1 MLDLKFIRD
10 NPESVKENIRRKFQ
24 EQKLQLVDEIIKLD
38 KKWREIKQEADNL
51 RHERNKITLEIT
63 NLKKERKDTSD
74 LIKKA
79 QLIPQKIRELE
90 EKETLLEGQ
99 IKIIQLQI
107 PNIVHKSVPI
117 GRNDKENIIRK
128 IIGKPK
134 IPKFEI
140 KHHAQ
145 IAEELNIADFD
156 SARETSGKGFY
167 FLKGDLA
174 LLDMA
179 LINYARDYMTK
190 KGFLYT
196 EPPLMIRKKVVNGV
210 MSFTEMEN
218 MMYKIEGEDLYM
230 IGTSEHPLI
239 GMFINKTINTK
250 DLPITITGFSP
261 CFRKEIGAHG
271 LDEKGLFRVHQF
283 NKQEMIVICEPE
295 ESYKWYDK
303 MLTYTIDIFKSLGIP
318 VRVNECCSGDLADL
332 KAKSCDVE
340 AWSPKQKKYF
350 EVASLTNM
358 ETAQAR
364 RLNIKINNKGE
375 TYYAHTLNNTVIA
388 TSRALVAILENYQ
401 NKDGSITIP
410 KVLVKYMNNKKF
422 IGKKNDR
429 K

>member
-250 DLPITITGFSP
+250 ERIKIA
-261 CFRKEIGAHG
+261 E
-271 LDEKGLFRVHQF
+271 
-283 NKQEMIVICEPE
+283 
-295 ESYKWYDK
+295 
-303 MLTYTIDIFKSLGIP
+303 DIFK
-318 VRVNECCSGDLADL
+318 
-332 KAKSCDVE
+332 
-340 AWSPKQKKYF
+340 
-350 EVASLTNM
+350 
-358 ETAQAR
+358 
-364 RLNIKINNKGE
+364 
-375 TYYAHTLNNTVIA
+375 
-388 TSRALVAILENYQ
+388 
-401 NKDGSITIP
+401 
-410 KVLVKYMNNKKF
+410 
-422 IGKKNDR
+422 
-429 K
+429 